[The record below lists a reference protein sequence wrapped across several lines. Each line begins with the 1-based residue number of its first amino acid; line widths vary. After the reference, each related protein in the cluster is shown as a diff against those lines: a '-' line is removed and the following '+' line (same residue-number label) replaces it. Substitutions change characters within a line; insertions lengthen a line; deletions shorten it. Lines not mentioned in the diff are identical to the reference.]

1 MMNEDKDIRNKEE
14 LLCFHCGDICKD
26 RTIKKEEKLFCCQ
39 SCKLVYEILQ
49 ENNLCKYYDIDSNPG
64 ISPSIRSEIKYEYL
78 DDENT
83 KKQLLDFSDGKISTA
98 TFDIPQ
104 IHCSSC
110 IWLLENF
117 YKLNPG
123 VTHSQVN
130 FPEKKFIFKF
140 LEEKTSLRKIAELL
154 DSIGYEP
161 MINLDATEKK
171 TRSLYSKKLYYKIG
185 IAGFCF
191 GNIMMLSFPEYLG
204 IDKIV
209 DPMFYMLFGYL
220 NLLLSLPVFFYSSS
234 EYYISA
240 YKGLRSKIINLDFIL
255 FLGILVLFLRSVVEI
270 LTQSGAG
277 YMDSMTGLVFFLLIG
292 KVFQSKTYE
301 SMSFERT
308 YKSYFPLSIA
318 ILKNGIQST
327 IPLAKLRVGDRMTIR
342 SGEIIPADS
351 ILFKGNGN
359 IDYSFVTGESLSTQ
373 KVMGEIIYAG
383 GRQIGSAIELEVIKD
398 VSQSY
403 LTQLWN
409 SDTFTKE
416 EDSKLQTFSNVIS
429 KYFTLAILILAIA
442 SAAFWMPV
450 SFNMALNVFAAVLI
464 VSCPCALALAIPFT
478 YGNVMRIYGRNKFFI
493 KNTNVIEKLSNVTSI
508 VFDKTGTITQNKKS
522 VITFEGR
529 ELNEFELSLV
539 KSLSRQSTHPL
550 SRKIFDFLEK
560 YETREVID
568 YSEYVGK
575 GAEGEIEGLDIK
587 MGSEEYVT
595 GKNTVGK
602 YGTGSGSSRVYFS
615 INNLFLGYFSITNSY
630 RTGLAEVIQNLE
642 KRYKLHLLSGD
653 NEGERE
659 FLQSYFKDPLQMYF
673 KQTPENKLKYIK
685 ALQNE
690 GENVLM
696 IGDGLN
702 DAGALKQSDIG
713 ISISEDVT
721 NFSPACDGI
730 LNSEEFQQLPE
741 IIKLSKDS
749 FKIIITSFAVSFV
762 YNLLALGIAVD
773 GLLKPIVAAILMP
786 VSSVSVVV
794 FCVLLTNY
802 TSRRRMF
809 K

>member
-1 MMNEDKDIRNKEE
+1 
-14 LLCFHCGDICKD
+14 
-26 RTIKKEEKLFCCQ
+26 
-39 SCKLVYEILQ
+39 
-49 ENNLCKYYDIDSNPG
+49 
-64 ISPSIRSEIKYEYL
+64 
-78 DDENT
+78 
-83 KKQLLDFSDGKISTA
+83 
-98 TFDIPQ
+98 
-104 IHCSSC
+104 
-110 IWLLENF
+110 
-117 YKLNPG
+117 
-123 VTHSQVN
+123 
-130 FPEKKFIFKF
+130 
-140 LEEKTSLRKIAELL
+140 
-154 DSIGYEP
+154 
-161 MINLDATEKK
+161 
-171 TRSLYSKKLYYKIG
+171 
-185 IAGFCF
+185 
-191 GNIMMLSFPEYLG
+191 
-204 IDKIV
+204 
-209 DPMFYMLFGYL
+209 
-220 NLLLSLPVFFYSSS
+220 
-234 EYYISA
+234 
-240 YKGLRSKIINLDFIL
+240 
-255 FLGILVLFLRSVVEI
+255 
-270 LTQSGAG
+270 
-277 YMDSMTGLVFFLLIG
+277 
-292 KVFQSKTYE
+292 
-301 SMSFERT
+301 
-308 YKSYFPLSIA
+308 
-318 ILKNGIQST
+318 
-327 IPLAKLRVGDRMTIR
+327 
-342 SGEIIPADS
+342 
-351 ILFKGNGN
+351 
-359 IDYSFVTGESLSTQ
+359 
-373 KVMGEIIYAG
+373 
-383 GRQIGSAIELEVIKD
+383 
-398 VSQSY
+398 
-403 LTQLWN
+403 
-409 SDTFTKE
+409 
-416 EDSKLQTFSNVIS
+416 
-429 KYFTLAILILAIA
+429 
-442 SAAFWMPV
+442 MPV

-595 GKNTVGK
+595 GKNTIGK

-702 DAGALKQSDIG
+702 DAGALKQSDVG

-730 LNSEEFQQLPE
+730 LNSEEFQQLPG

-762 YNLLALGIAVD
+762 YNLLALGIAVE

-786 VSSVSVVV
+786 VSSISVVV
-794 FCVLLTNY
+794 FCILLSNY
-802 TSRRRMF
+802 AARRRKF